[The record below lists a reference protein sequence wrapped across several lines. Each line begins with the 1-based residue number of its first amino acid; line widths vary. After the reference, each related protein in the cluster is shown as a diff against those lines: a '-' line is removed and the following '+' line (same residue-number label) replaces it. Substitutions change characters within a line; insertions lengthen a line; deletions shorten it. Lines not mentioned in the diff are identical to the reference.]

1 MIKVAINQPAVEV
14 AIARR
19 NLSRKMLAYELGV
32 SRYYL
37 GRILSGKIEPSPA
50 IRQRLLDYFKDHTF
64 DDLFILERNG
74 SDGRSNNQ

>member
-19 NLSRKMLAYELGV
+19 NLSLKTLAYEMGV

-37 GRILSGKIEPSPA
+37 GRILSGKIEPSAA
-50 IRQRLLDYFKDHTF
+50 IRQRLLDYFKGYTF
-64 DDLFILERNG
+64 DDLFILDGNG
-74 SDGRSNNQ
+74 KDGRTQD